1 MKAKWEERDETGVMA
16 PLRGRA
22 VERQPGAAG
31 MGAGLGA
38 PSGGSRASLQR
49 VPPVR
54 PSSRAY
60 R

>member
-1 MKAKWEERDETGVMA
+1 MGVMA